1 MSDEKYQLVGL
12 IGFILAGFVFIAAG
26 LKSGDVL
33 TIAGSIIWTI
43 SCIIWMVPLLKS
55 NKD

>member
-1 MSDEKYQLVGL
+1 MNENKYQMIGL
-12 IGFILAGFVFIAAG
+12 IGFILAGLVFIVAG

-33 TIAGSIIWTI
+33 TIAGSIIWTA
-43 SCIIWMVPLLKS
+43 SCVIWMIPLLKS